1 MDDGNGGSLGQDARR
16 AARRE
21 AFFSTVSLISLTYTG
36 SSLPHLFSW
45 DVGSFC
51 PLGTPFPLPEF
62 SSTSGTAWPR
72 QCCTCGKG
80 VSRPYPLRTVGLSAF
95 GILSIFWSLRFMLIN
110 IYDVV
115 HGIESFCISLRYL
128 SVAWSSPQSPLC
140 VYGGGWVVVCMCVIV
155 CMWLCVST
163 CMHMYTYRCICICMH
178 LETSGIVH
186 FSFLIKKFY
195 SLITSYMYAID
206 FGHPHSHL
214 LLSSCHLCQPHF
226 FPINLS
232 HYSWLFVFCPTEF
245 NLDCLF
251 GYEFHVIQ

>member
-1 MDDGNGGSLGQDARR
+1 MKDGNEGSLDQDARR

-36 SSLPHLFSW
+36 YSLPHLFSW
-45 DVGSFC
+45 NVGSFC

-72 QCCTCGKG
+72 QCCMCSKG

-140 VYGGGWVVVCMCVIV
+140 VCGGGEWLCVCDCVCVVVCVYVYAHVHIQV
-155 CMWLCVST
+155 HVY
-163 CMHMYTYRCICICMH
+163 MH
-178 LETSGIVH
+178 
-186 FSFLIKKFY
+186 
-195 SLITSYMYAID
+195 A
-206 FGHPHSHL
+206 FGDL
-214 LLSSCHLCQPHF
+214 R
-226 FPINLS
+226 N
-232 HYSWLFVFCPTEF
+232 CP
-245 NLDCLF
+245 L
-251 GYEFHVIQ
+251 

>member
-21 AFFSTVSLISLTYTG
+21 AFFSTVILISLTYTG

-95 GILSIFWSLRFMLIN
+95 WLLEYFLICKVYVDKYLWCCPWYRIFLYFSEVSGGGLI
-110 IYDVV
+110 
-115 HGIESFCISLRYL
+115 F
-128 SVAWSSPQSPLC
+128 SPVTPVCVWVGEWLC
-140 VYGGGWVVVCMCVIV
+140 VCV
-155 CMWLCVST
+155 WLCVST
-163 CMHMYTYRCICICMH
+163 CMHMYTYRCMCICMH

-226 FPINLS
+226 FLINLS
-232 HYSWLFVFCPTEF
+232 HYSWFFVFCPTEF

-251 GYEFHVIQ
+251 GCEFHVIQ